1 MKKIIQNVLMTVTMS
16 GALMAAQADT
26 PFFSDKKA
34 ETKQEA
40 EQQAAF
46 QKELQRVNEEKKSML
61 EKITTDSVAPQVTE
75 YRNNNIDIEAIA
87 KRYEKGVIQQQKG
100 ERVYIFATLDMPK
113 ATLKKLVTD
122 VRKVDGAV
130 VLRGFYEGSYK
141 KTYQKIQELGLTD
154 GNIQINPSA
163 FHKYK
168 INQAPSFVV
177 VKKLG
182 ANESLDLDG
191 CVLPDEYIKIT
202 GDVSLAYALEKMAA
216 SVKNASDREIIE
228 QQLGKL

>member
-1 MKKIIQNVLMTVTMS
+1 MKKIIQNVLMTVTMG
-16 GALMAAQADT
+16 GALIAAQADT

-216 SVKNASDREIIE
+216 SVKNANDREIIE

>member
-1 MKKIIQNVLMTVTMS
+1 MKKIIQNILMTVTMG

-46 QKELQRVNEEKKSML
+46 QKELQQVNEEKKSML

-154 GNIQINPSA
+154 GNIQVNPSA

-216 SVKNASDREIIE
+216 SVKNANDREIIE

>member
-1 MKKIIQNVLMTVTMS
+1 MG
-16 GALMAAQADT
+16 GALIAAQADT

-34 ETKQEA
+34 DTKQEV

-46 QKELQRVNEEKKSML
+46 QKELQRVNAEKKSML
-61 EKITTDSVAPQVTE
+61 EKITTDSVAPQITE

-87 KRYEKGVIQQQKG
+87 KRYEKGVVQQQKG
-100 ERVYIFATLDMPK
+100 ERVYIFATLSMPK
-113 ATLKKLVTD
+113 STLKQLVTD
-122 VRKVDGAV
+122 VRKIDGAI

-141 KTYQKIQELGLTD
+141 KTYQKIQELGLSD
-154 GNIQINPSA
+154 GNIQVNPAA

-168 INQAPSFVV
+168 ITQVPSFVV

-191 CVLPDEYIKIT
+191 CVLPNEYIKIT
-202 GDVSLAYALEKMAA
+202 GDVSLGYALEKMAA
-216 SVKNASDREIIE
+216 NVTDANDRQIIE